1 MATKKEIKFKKGDRV
16 SVIEEGVQYFGEIKM
31 AGKEMCDINFD
42 DGEEGTYEYNELVE
56 YQPSEAAITQIRK
69 RKRGV
74 IPVERKGNTINL
86 VSKIPKR
93 NTFLSDSVRD
103 ERDAEVLRAEA
114 GKREHKGKLKTITT
128 VKHMEVSEDGF
139 WVTEFAIELK
149 E

>member
-1 MATKKEIKFKKGDRV
+1 MATKKEIMAKLTELGTKFNPSDKKATLVDLLEATAPTPV
-16 SVIEEGVQYFGEIKM
+16 DPALKAPITIER
-31 AGKEMCDINFD
+31 
-42 DGEEGTYEYNELVE
+42 EE
-56 YQPSEAAITQIRK
+56 
-69 RKRGV
+69 KRGATE
-74 IPVERKGNTINL
+74 PVKKGNTINL

-128 VKHMEVSEDGF
+128 VKHMEVSIDGF